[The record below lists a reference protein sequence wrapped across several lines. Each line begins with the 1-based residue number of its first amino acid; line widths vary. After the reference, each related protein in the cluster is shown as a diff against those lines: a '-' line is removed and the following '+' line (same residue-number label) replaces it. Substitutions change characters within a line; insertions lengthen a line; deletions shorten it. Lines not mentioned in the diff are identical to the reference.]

1 MIRSSLP
8 SLCFCLTIN
17 LNHSLNFI
25 PTESFLY
32 AQGTAPV
39 CPCTADSL
47 WCCCESPTVWHT
59 QAGSVWGWMR
69 QHHTPVL
76 CGMIASLALLSSCNL
91 LSLYCLLETSWAFF
105 SVIISFQVCSVFFLT
120 VFLVSVSFISLL
132 LFITSFLVTT
142 FFSFSSSLV
151 EPSWLGRYRYIF
163 IY

>member
-1 MIRSSLP
+1 MGCVCGQIKVSMIRSSLP

-25 PTESFLY
+25 PTESCLY

-105 SVIISFQVCSVFFLT
+105 SVIISFQVCSVFFSYC
-120 VFLVSVSFISLL
+120 FSGPCFIYFSSTL
-132 LFITSFLVTT
+132 ISFLVTT
-142 FFSFSSSLV
+142 FFLFLVPLSSQT
-151 EPSWLGRYRYIF
+151 G
-163 IY
+163 